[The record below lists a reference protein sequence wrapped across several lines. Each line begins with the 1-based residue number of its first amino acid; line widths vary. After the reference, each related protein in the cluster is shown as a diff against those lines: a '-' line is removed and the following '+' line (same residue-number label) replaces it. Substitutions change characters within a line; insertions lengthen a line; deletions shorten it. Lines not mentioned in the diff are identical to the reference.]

1 MTGAECRW
9 AYRECVSMGEVAACL
24 RADASVGGE
33 MRGVGDL
40 LRERKKEAVV
50 EEVGVSIVWARVAV
64 GLWEK
69 KKGKEESLVDCGES
83 GLPGLV
89 EGVVAE
95 EVAVKVEGL
104 VEEEVARRDM
114 VGRCEDILMRLF
126 NAVELEL
133 GGWKIEG
140 YVEVNRPTI

>member
-9 AYRECVSMGEVAACL
+9 AYCECESMGEVAACL
-24 RADASVGGE
+24 SADASVGGE
-33 MRGVGDL
+33 MRGLGDL
-40 LRERKKEAVV
+40 LRERKKEVVV

-64 GLWEK
+64 RLWEE

-95 EVAVKVEGL
+95 EVAAKVEGL

-114 VGRCEDILMRLF
+114 VGRCEDILMWLF
-126 NAVELEL
+126 DVVELEL
-133 GGWKIEG
+133 GGWKIG
-140 YVEVNRPTI
+140 GQVEARRSTI